1 MKPHVT
7 LINPPKHVLE
17 TIWVL
22 WEKSKKDDFNTTLDV
37 EHVALVVPRKELEQL
52 FWQVLRQHIPVA
64 EHIHFTF
71 MLDGISVSLREQMV
85 RHRIGTHVGDNFGVD
100 IVPDIA
106 TSSWWSQS
114 MRIQDMGTFADRKM
128 YRIPE
133 TLDGKTVGLNIE
145 GEITTTA
152 DNAVAMVPAA
162 EVYQQTM
169 ERIQDAYKAL
179 TQAGVPMEDARELIP
194 LGAQHSISWDIN
206 LQALL
211 HVLGKRGCWILQL
224 GIWGPIIHGM
234 VAELAAKVH
243 PMFAR
248 IVAPPCIDQD
258 DNFKSCTYRL
268 ENARRMP
275 DPQTGET
282 PDHHAPCPLYLCRDD
297 EGLAK
302 LAEEVE
308 HNTTEPGWAEAFRQG
323 VEPKEVLIQADD
335 LVPRHRE
342 MKVRAEEY
350 RKLWHH
356 DPYDWSKE

>member
-1 MKPHVT
+1 MRPKVT
-7 LINPPKHVLE
+7 LINPPRHVLE

-22 WEKSKKDDFNTTLDV
+22 WEKSKVDNPDTIVDV
-37 EHVALVVPRKELEQL
+37 EQVAATVPRDKLEQL

-85 RHRIGTHVGDNFGVD
+85 RHRIGTKVGDNIGVD
-100 IVPDIA
+100 IIPDIA

-128 YRIPE
+128 YRVPE
-133 TLDGKTVGLNIE
+133 TLEGKTVGVNE
-145 GEITTTA
+145 HGFPEPGKP
-152 DNAVAMVPAA
+152 AVGKLEA
-162 EVYQQTM
+162 ELLYKGVM
-169 ERIQDAYKAL
+169 GIIQDAYKSL
-179 TQAGVPMEDARELIP
+179 VEAGVPMEDARELIP

-211 HVLGKRGCWILQL
+211 HVLGKRGCWILQG
-224 GIWGPIIHGM
+224 GIWSPIIQGM
-234 VAELAAKVH
+234 VNELVTKVH

-275 DPQTGET
+275 DPQTGDA
-282 PDHHAPCPLYLCRDD
+282 PDHHPPCPLYLCRDE
-297 EGLAK
+297 EGQAK
-302 LAEEVE
+302 LAAELE
-308 HNTTEPGWAEAFRQG
+308 HNDAEPGWREALKQG
-323 VEPKEVLIQADD
+323 VLPKEVLISSDN

-342 MKVRAEEY
+342 MKARAEEY
-350 RKLWHH
+350 RKLWHA
-356 DPYDWSKE
+356 DPYTWER